1 MPAKQD
7 EAMTKTIEKET
18 GPEVTLIP
26 PEASESGLER
36 AGARCASSSPPP
48 GEDLIPY
55 SAKDLKYMWT
65 MWDEAHRRHPSGL
78 RYRNIYA
85 GAFGVILAG
94 WLSYRIGLSFSA
106 PLGSILMLG
115 GALIGAWYS
124 LKALRHKRRSAP
136 ER

>member
-1 MPAKQD
+1 MPAKQG
-7 EAMTKTIEKET
+7 EAMTKTIEKNT

-26 PEASESGLER
+26 SEDPEARQER
-36 AGARCASSSPPP
+36 AGARCASSSLPP

-78 RYRNIYA
+78 RYRNIYV
-85 GAFGVILAG
+85 GAFGAILAG
-94 WLSYRIGLSFSA
+94 WLSYRTGLSFSA
-106 PLGSILMLG
+106 PVGAILMLG
-115 GALIGAWYS
+115 GAVLGAWYS
-124 LKALRHKRRSAP
+124 LKALRHNRGSAP